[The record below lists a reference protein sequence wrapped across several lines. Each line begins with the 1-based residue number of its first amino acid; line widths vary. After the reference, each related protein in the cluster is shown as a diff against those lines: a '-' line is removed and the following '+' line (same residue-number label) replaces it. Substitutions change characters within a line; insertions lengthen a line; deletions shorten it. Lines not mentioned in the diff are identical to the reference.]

1 MHLFTLASAGT
12 GIVDSF
18 RFYILGRL
26 PFIQMMSIAETMV
39 TGNLASGRR
48 VGTSCYLVLAKIFCK
63 GPKGWG
69 LPTGETLLTNLFCF
83 TVCSVKTKYPSPK
96 V

>member
-12 GIVDSF
+12 GVANSF
-18 RFYILGRL
+18 RFYILGGL
-26 PFIQMMSIAETMV
+26 PFIQMVSIAETKF

-63 GPKGWG
+63 GPKRWG
-69 LPTGETLLTNLFCF
+69 LPTGKTLLTNLFCIIQF
-83 TVCSVKTKYPSPK
+83 VVLNFS
-96 V
+96 